1 VDTEGAGTLRFR
13 LCEAS
18 YSTSKP
24 RPDRLLCERID
35 GHATIQGMQM
45 PTTAYT
51 NSVKSRADLG
61 CDPTGRSSDDDTDY
75 QTAYQ
80 SFRTVVVNG
89 GRA

>member
-1 VDTEGAGTLRFR
+1 
-13 LCEAS
+13 
-18 YSTSKP
+18 
-24 RPDRLLCERID
+24 
-35 GHATIQGMQM
+35 MQM

-89 GRA
+89 GRAWSIASLRAGPPHKLTVDGMEEVKGSSP